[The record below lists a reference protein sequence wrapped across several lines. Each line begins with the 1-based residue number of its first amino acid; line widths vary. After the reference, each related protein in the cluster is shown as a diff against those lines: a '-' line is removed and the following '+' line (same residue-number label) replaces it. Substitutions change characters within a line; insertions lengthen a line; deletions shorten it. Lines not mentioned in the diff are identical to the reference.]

1 MAATIPRPRTPIDET
16 LWRDPNFCRHFGP
29 LNVNMAVVMHY
40 FYLSPFFDSTSS
52 NGQLLQ
58 QLERNPVAAARIQ
71 SPTDFDEALKSF
83 RGTEYVIAAG
93 SDESGVWVIRKQMR
107 RAPREVMVAGQK
119 AKVEDVSI
127 VADYYII
134 GENIYQAPSVGAV
147 LQNRVLS
154 ITRDLRKT
162 LALAVAATSTSG
174 SSESLPQ
181 PVAEPSSQQQPPSSS
196 QQQPPSSSQQQQPS
210 TQTPLQ
216 PATSQTQLLQDTT
229 LLQRA
234 LNLSQRH
241 RGEFMD
247 DHAPLL
253 GDPGSLLQPGAAI
266 GSGAKAAEAAR
277 RSGTPVPSRGGLA
290 VQKK

>member
-1 MAATIPRPRTPIDET
+1 
-16 LWRDPNFCRHFGP
+16 
-29 LNVNMAVVMHY
+29 
-40 FYLSPFFDSTSS
+40 
-52 NGQLLQ
+52 
-58 QLERNPVAAARIQ
+58 
-71 SPTDFDEALKSF
+71 
-83 RGTEYVIAAG
+83 
-93 SDESGVWVIRKQMR
+93 
-107 RAPREVMVAGQK
+107 MVAGQK
-119 AKVEDVSI
+119 TKVEDVSI
-127 VADYYII
+127 VADYYIV

-174 SSESLPQ
+174 SSEPLPQ
-181 PVAEPSSQQQPPSSS
+181 PVAEPLS

-277 RSGTPVPSRGGLA
+277 RSGTPVPSRGGIT